1 MTKRIFHSICI
12 AAVSVLAAAVVLF
25 LCVLYNYFSETQ
37 FSQLKMQTD
46 MAAQGVLIA
55 GKDYFKDLDTQKYRV
70 TWVDEDG
77 TVLYDS
83 RSDTADMENHM
94 EREEIR
100 SAFETGEGE
109 SKRYSSTLMERSL
122 YYAKRLNDGTVLRLS
137 ISQNSVLALLLGML
151 YPICIIIIIVLIL
164 SVVLARRLAKSI
176 VNPLN
181 TLNLDRPLENEG
193 YDELSPLLR
202 RIDSQQNELKYQS
215 DRLQR
220 KKNEL
225 DTVIDSMNEGIILLN
240 SRNQILSINHTASRL
255 LGAAS
260 DPVDESIYEVC
271 RNLALWD
278 LLSEAQ
284 SGIRSEK
291 IIDFADSFYQVDAS
305 PIHSKDRVAGIA
317 LLFFD
322 VTEKEKSEQMLRE
335 FTANVSHELKT
346 PLHSIMGYAEL
357 MAKGIAKPEDYAM
370 FAEKIHTETK
380 RLVQLVE
387 DIINLSHLDEGA
399 SDMQRERVNLY
410 ILAQNAVKSLEP
422 EAESAGVELSL
433 KGDDAYLTGVP
444 RLMQSIVYN
453 LCDNAIKYNRRG
465 GKAEVEITDGAAE
478 AVLSVKDTG
487 IGILPEHQNRIF
499 ERFYRVD
506 KSHSKAVGGTGLGLS
521 IVKNAAKI
529 HNAKIELSS
538 VMGEG
543 TTITVKFPKDK
554 I

>member
-12 AAVSVLAAAVVLF
+12 AAAAVLAAAVVLF

-37 FSQLKMQTD
+37 FSQLKVQTD
-46 MAAQGVLIA
+46 MAAQGVSIA
-55 GKDYFKDLDTQKYRV
+55 GEDYFNGLDTKKYRV

-77 TVLYDS
+77 SVLYDS
-83 RSDTADMENHM
+83 RSDTSDMENHM
-94 EREEIR
+94 EREEIKT
-100 SAFETGEGE
+100 AFETGQGE

-122 YYAKRLNDGTVLRLS
+122 YYAKRLKDGTVLRLS
-137 ISQNSVLALLLGML
+137 VSQNTVPALLLGMS
-151 YPICIIIIIVLIL
+151 YPMCIIIIIILIL
-164 SVVLARRLAKSI
+164 SVVLAKRLSKSI

-181 TLNLDRPLENEG
+181 SLDLERPLENEG
-193 YDELSPLLR
+193 YDELSLLLR
-202 RIDSQQNELKYQS
+202 RIDSQQKELKYQS
-215 DRLQR
+215 DKLQR

-225 DTVIDSMNEGIILLN
+225 DTVVDSMNEGIILLN
-240 SRNQILSINHTASRL
+240 SRNQILSINHTASNL
-255 LGAAS
+255 LGISS
-260 DPVDESIYEVC
+260 DPVGEDIYEVC
-271 RNLALWD
+271 RNLALQE
-278 LLSEAQ
+278 LLSKAQ
-284 SGIRSEK
+284 DGVRTEK
-291 IIDFADSFYQVDAS
+291 IIDFADSYYQVDAS
-305 PIHSKDRVAGIA
+305 PICSGERVAGIA

-346 PLHSIMGYAEL
+346 PLHTIMGYAEL
-357 MAKGIAKPEDYAM
+357 MAKGIAKPEDYVR
-370 FAEKIHTETK
+370 FAERIHTETR
-380 RLVQLVE
+380 RLVQLVD

-399 SDMQRERVNLY
+399 VGMQREEVNLY
-410 ILAQNAVKSLEP
+410 TLAKAAVKSLEP
-422 EAESAGVELSL
+422 EAESAGVALSL
-433 KGDDAYLTGVP
+433 EGEDVFLTGIP
-444 RLMQSIVYN
+444 QLLQSIIYN
-453 LCDNAIKYNRRG
+453 LCDNAVKYNRRG

-478 AVLSVKDTG
+478 AVLSVRDTG

-521 IVKNAAKI
+521 IVKHAAKI

-543 TTITVKFPKDK
+543 TTITVKFPKNK